1 MLFESH
7 PSIFTTYYFTEKIG
21 KNIWS
26 KKIREHK
33 TVWYC
38 LAIYYTSFLKVRL
51 FEFRFKT

>member
-7 PSIFTTYYFTEKIG
+7 PSIFTTHYFTEKIG

-38 LAIYYTSFLKVRL
+38 LAIYYTSFSREKSET
-51 FEFRFKT
+51 F